1 MIYCLLQLNPSFNI
15 CIFTGAKQSVCLHD
29 NHPVIP
35 HPETNVI
42 EKFQERSDSLFRF
55 IHLFFCVFILGPT
68 LLVSRE
74 LEPQSPS

>member
-1 MIYCLLQLNPSFNI
+1 M
-15 CIFTGAKQSVCLHD
+15 TTT
-29 NHPVIP
+29 PVVP

-42 EKFQERSDSLFRF
+42 EKFQDSIFRF
-55 IHLFFCVFILGPT
+55 IDLFFCVFILGPT